1 MTDRYAV
8 FSKWMASKGFSQEHK
23 FHKDRKWRMDY
34 AHTGLL
40 IGIEIQGGIWMAKG
54 AHNTGTAIMRDI
66 EKFNEATLAGWALL
80 LIHPGMIKDGT
91 AYQLVDRALIE
102 LDPMTP

>member
-1 MTDRYAV
+1 MRTR
-8 FSKWMASKGFSQEHK
+8 GFVAEHK
-23 FHKDRKWRMDY
+23 FLKDRKFKFDY

-40 IGIEIQGGIWMAKG
+40 TAVEIQGGIWMAKG
-54 AHNTGTAIMRDI
+54 AHNTGIAIMRDI

-80 LIHPGMIKDGT
+80 LVHPGMIKDGT

-102 LDPMTP
+102 LDPTTP